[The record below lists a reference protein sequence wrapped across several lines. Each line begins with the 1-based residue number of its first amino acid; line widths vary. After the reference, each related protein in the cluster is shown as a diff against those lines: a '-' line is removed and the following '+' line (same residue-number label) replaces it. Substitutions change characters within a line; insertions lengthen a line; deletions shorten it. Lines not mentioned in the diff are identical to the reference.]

1 MFGKIITYFDEL
13 IILGFTKIGFYI
25 DDIMRFTEPIIDE
38 IILLIEGVVNIF
50 YKVFDFFV
58 DIPNLITNILFNF

>member
-25 DDIMRFTEPIIDE
+25 DDIIRFTEPIIDE
-38 IILLIEGVVNIF
+38 IIFLIEGVVNIF

-58 DIPNLITNILFNF
+58 DIPNLITNILFN

>member
-25 DDIMRFTEPIIDE
+25 DDIMRFIEPIVDE
-38 IILLIEGVVNIF
+38 FILLIEGIVNVI
-50 YKVFDFFV
+50 YKIFDFFI
-58 DIPNLITNILFNF
+58 DIPNLITNILFN

>member
-25 DDIMRFTEPIIDE
+25 DDIIRFTEPIIDE
-38 IILLIEGVVNIF
+38 IILFNPIHSYIILSSPIKF
-50 YKVFDFFV
+50 YRF
-58 DIPNLITNILFNF
+58 L

>member
-58 DIPNLITNILFNF
+58 DIPNLITNILFN

>member
-25 DDIMRFTEPIIDE
+25 DDIMRFIEPIIDE
-38 IILLIEGVVNIF
+38 LALLVEGVVNIA
-50 YKVFDFFV
+50 YKVFEFFV
-58 DIPNLITNILFNF
+58 NIPNLITNILFN

>member
-13 IILGFTKIGFYI
+13 IILGFTKIGFYV
-25 DDIMRFTEPIIDE
+25 DDIMRFTESIIDE

-50 YKVFDFFV
+50 YKIFDFFV
-58 DIPNLITNILFNF
+58 DIPNLITNILFN

>member
-1 MFGKIITYFDEL
+1 MCIRDR
-13 IILGFTKIGFYI
+13 ILGFTKIGFYI

-58 DIPNLITNILFNF
+58 DIPNLITNILFN

>member
-25 DDIMRFTEPIIDE
+25 DDIIRFTEPIIDE

-58 DIPNLITNILFNF
+58 DIPNLITNILFN

>member
-13 IILGFTKIGFYI
+13 IILGFTKIGFYL

-58 DIPNLITNILFNF
+58 DIPNLITNILFN

>member
-50 YKVFDFFV
+50 YKVF
-58 DIPNLITNILFNF
+58 

>member
-38 IILLIEGVVNIF
+38 IIFLIEGVVNIF

-58 DIPNLITNILFNF
+58 DIPNLITNILFN